1 MEVNIEFLIAEENWT
16 GLEYYYSEAA
26 EEIKM
31 QYAYYFGM
39 AHLVAK
45 PLDAIPFPQCAE
57 RAREAFRISLYDKRI
72 AESIVEF
79 FSSDLYKLQIEMEK
93 QAHDFTIRAGS
104 GDPEAAEYSRI
115 GFEHYLM
122 IYYFYS
128 SEQYIREHMSKA
140 KIFLFES
147 NIASFINDKCQY
159 KSAWES
165 LKKLLVD
172 MKDIDPHFMEAII
185 AFFRL
190 FNTVD
195 IMRKNNQSSFVGYLL
210 GNKDS
215 FSDEEVKRL
224 TAFQDEV
231 QKECMLI
238 FLEMMTGK
246 EDYKKRMLE
255 SKIQRAEEVRQFAM
269 RYADCPENLDS
280 AYFREMQVN
289 KKARDLMAQSK
300 TKEAFEVIRMEYKT
314 GIPGRSFLIREL
326 LNEVVALLFEQTRN
340 IEYVV
345 KALKIDPGNE
355 KLKEYLMR

>member
-1 MEVNIEFLIAEENWT
+1 MEANIETLVAEENWK

-26 EEIKM
+26 EETKM

-39 AHLVAK
+39 AHLVTK
-45 PLDAIPFPQCAE
+45 PLDEMPFPQGAE
-57 RAREAFRISLYDKRI
+57 RAREAFGISLYDKRI

-79 FSSDLYKLQIEMEK
+79 FSSNLYKLQIEMEK
-93 QAHDFTIRAGS
+93 QAHDYTIRAGS

-122 IYYFYS
+122 IYYFNS

-140 KIFLFES
+140 KIFLIES

-165 LKKLLVD
+165 LKQLLVS
-172 MKDIDPHFMEAII
+172 MKEIDPHFMEAII

-195 IMRKNNQSSFVGYLL
+195 IIRKNNQSSFVGYLL

-224 TAFQDEV
+224 TDFQDEV
-231 QKECMLI
+231 QKECLLI
-238 FLEMMTGK
+238 FLEILIGK
-246 EDYKKRMLE
+246 EDYKKRMHE
-255 SKIQRAEEVRQFAM
+255 SKVIRAEEVKQFAFK
-269 RYADCPENLDS
+269 YANCPDNLDS
-280 AYFREMQVN
+280 SYFKETLIH
-289 KKARDLMAQSK
+289 KKASDLLAESK
-300 TKEAFEVIRMEYKT
+300 TCEAFEVIKEEYGT
-314 GIPGRSFLIREL
+314 GLPKNSFLIREL
-326 LNEVVALLFEQTRN
+326 LNEIVAILFDLTGDMS
-340 IEYVV
+340 YVV
-345 KALKIDPGNE
+345 QALKIDPENE
-355 KLKEYLMR
+355 KLKEYLVK